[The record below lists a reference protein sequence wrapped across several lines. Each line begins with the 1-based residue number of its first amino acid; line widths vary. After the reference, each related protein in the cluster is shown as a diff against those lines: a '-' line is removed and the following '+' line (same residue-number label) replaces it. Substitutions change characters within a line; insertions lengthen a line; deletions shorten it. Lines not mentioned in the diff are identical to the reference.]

1 MVKRR
6 YIVRLLVATLHV
18 RMTGKQDGWRLH
30 TVDPTSTSTQIFFF
44 LNFKKCRDD
53 SLVKKVWEQE

>member
-18 RMTGKQDGWRLH
+18 RMTGKRDGGY
-30 TVDPTSTSTQIFFF
+30 TQWTQLQQAHKNFF

-53 SLVKKVWEQE
+53 SLVKKVWKQE